1 MNGPAIVVVSADS
14 PTSGKDA
21 WVSSVHGEHWKR
33 HADMGFSGF
42 RHFENMP
49 GHPDNVGDLGEPP
62 DHLFVYELP
71 DVTIAFGEE
80 YRKLAA
86 SYEEE
91 PWRDLGRGSHGVYG
105 QIFQYPPPR
114 DHYSFGHTGHIFFS
128 RADCPPEYAEEYS
141 AYYDTEHIP
150 LVFDEIPGF
159 VTARRFA
166 SAPEPVSVRPLVG
179 WLQHDPPRLLR
190 YRERGGLPEPHLP
203 DLHADAMAGPD
214 EGGSGCLGI
223 TASFARHIAPRRSS
237 DAQPTLRRTWQGVR
251 PQSRSPGMC
260 PPGVEAR

>member
-166 SAPEPVSVRPLVG
+166 SAPEPVPSGHWSGGFNTTHLAFYDIVSEEVFQNPIFRTFTPTPWQARMKGIRV
-179 WLQHDPPRLLR
+179 LR
-190 YRERGGLPEPHLP
+190 NNSIFREAYR
-203 DLHADAMAGPD
+203 
-214 EGGSGCLGI
+214 S
-223 TASFARHIAPRRSS
+223 
-237 DAQPTLRRTWQGVR
+237 
-251 PQSRSPGMC
+251 
-260 PPGVEAR
+260 EA